1 MFLIQELQIA
11 LPQKLEDI
19 KLPAPEM
26 VNYWRLAENR
36 IFYIDYEID
45 ILLKY
50 NSLQDKSSS
59 LFQLIP

>member
-36 IFYIDYEID
+36 IFYIDYECN
-45 ILLKY
+45 KY
-50 NSLQDKSSS
+50 DPKRDYDNWGKQYWEKK
-59 LFQLIP
+59 